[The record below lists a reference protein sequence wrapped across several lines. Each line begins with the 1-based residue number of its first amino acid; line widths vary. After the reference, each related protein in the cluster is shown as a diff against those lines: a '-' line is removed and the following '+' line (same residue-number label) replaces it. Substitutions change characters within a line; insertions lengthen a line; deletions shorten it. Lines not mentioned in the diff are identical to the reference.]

1 MAARGGASSL
11 VLNSLFCPQMAA
23 SGVASINTVHKWQQ
37 EEVLA
42 LWFLI
47 LYSVHRWQ
55 QVVALALWLP
65 SMAGGIH
72 VLMFSFTGKELF
84 FFVFPHAV
92 NNLSAFLSFLK

>member
-1 MAARGGASSL
+1 MLTILPIYEPMIYMVPYVMLLCGQIYYEG
-11 VLNSLFCPQMAA
+11 
-23 SGVASINTVHKWQQ
+23 KWWHQVQ
-37 EEVLA
+37 VLA

-72 VLMFSFTGKELF
+72 VLMFSFTGEELYRF
-84 FFVFPHAV
+84 STLVLHYYV
-92 NNLSAFLSFLK
+92 C

>member
-1 MAARGGASSL
+1 
-11 VLNSLFCPQMAA
+11 MAA
-23 SGVASINTVHKWQQ
+23 SGGVSINTVHKWQQ
-37 EEVLA
+37 EEVLG

-72 VLMFSFTGKELF
+72 VLMFSFTGKEFFQFSTCSAHFSLPIFQRMGKDQIFEYLF
-84 FFVFPHAV
+84 LY
-92 NNLSAFLSFLK
+92 NGN